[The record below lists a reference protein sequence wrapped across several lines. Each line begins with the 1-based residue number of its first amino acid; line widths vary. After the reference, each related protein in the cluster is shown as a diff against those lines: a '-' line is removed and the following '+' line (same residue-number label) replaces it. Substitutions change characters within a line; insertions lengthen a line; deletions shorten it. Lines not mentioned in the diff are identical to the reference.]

1 MPAEG
6 MPWLPRPEL
15 LTDAEVVRLVGVFVD
30 LGIREVRFTGGE
42 PLLRRGLTAI
52 VAAVA
57 ALRPRPEISSTT
69 NGIGLDRLAEPL
81 CEAGLDRVDVSLDTL
96 LPDTFRTITRRDR
109 HSAVP
114 DGLAAAAA
122 VGLRR

>member
-69 NGIGLDRLAEPL
+69 DGIGLDRLAEPL

-96 LPDTFRTITRRDR
+96 LPDTSRTITRRDR

-114 DGLAAAAA
+114 DGLAAA